1 MDGSEKCRCGD
12 TVKAAEKPTMRSWGE
27 LWVLERQMRQ
37 RGRMENALASAL
49 NIIATLYYA
58 MLNDSQQDT
67 IAKIQNDPV
76 IVQDIR
82 RLEGM
87 CL

>member
-12 TVKAAEKPTMRSWGE
+12 TVKAAEKPTMLSWSE

-37 RGRMENALASAL
+37 RGRMEAALASAI

-58 MLNDSQQDT
+58 LLNEGDQDAV
-67 IAKIQNDPV
+67 AKIQNDPV

>member
-27 LWVLERQMRQ
+27 LWALERQMRQ
-37 RGRMENALASAL
+37 HGRMASALASAI

-58 MLNDSQQDT
+58 LLNEGDQDT

>member
-37 RGRMENALASAL
+37 RGRMEAALASAI